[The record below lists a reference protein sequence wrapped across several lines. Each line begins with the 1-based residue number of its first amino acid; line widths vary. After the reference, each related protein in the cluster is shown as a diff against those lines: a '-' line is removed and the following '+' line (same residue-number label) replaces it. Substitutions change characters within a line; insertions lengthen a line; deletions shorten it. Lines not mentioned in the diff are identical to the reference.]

1 MCVVGVQLD
10 FSSDGKLLMTAGCD
24 DGHTIVIWH
33 WEAGEI
39 LATAKGHGST
49 VITAGFSPY
58 PVEINTRKRNGC

>member
-1 MCVVGVQLD
+1 MNYKTNVRSWRAMD

-39 LATAKGHGST
+39 LATAKDME
-49 VITAGFSPY
+49 AP
-58 PVEINTRKRNGC
+58 